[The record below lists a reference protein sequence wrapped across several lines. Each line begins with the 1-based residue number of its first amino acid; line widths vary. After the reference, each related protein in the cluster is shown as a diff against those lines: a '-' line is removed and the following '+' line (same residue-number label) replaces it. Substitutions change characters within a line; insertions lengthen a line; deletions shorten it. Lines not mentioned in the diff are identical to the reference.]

1 MDDVMFRAFQDEL
14 SKIAAGRDIGQLLT
28 SLATRRGVNPAQVPG
43 IKQVGN
49 IAAAGNRGRAAEV
62 AGSVRNFLKA
72 PAANRATLSMPRSA
86 PGLGSAT
93 A

>member
-1 MDDVMFRAFQDEL
+1 MLTAFQDEL
-14 SKIAAGRDIGQLLT
+14 AKIAAGRDISQLLT
-28 SLATRRGVNPAQVPG
+28 SMAQRKGINPAQVPG
-43 IKQVGN
+43 IRQVGN

-72 PAANRATLSMPRSA
+72 PAASRPVLSMPQSA
-86 PGLGSAT
+86 PSLGRVA

>member
-1 MDDVMFRAFQDEL
+1 MDDVLFNAFQDEL
-14 SKIAAGRDIGQLLT
+14 TKIAAGRDIGQLLT
-28 SLATRRGVNPAQVPG
+28 SLAARKGVNPAQVPG

-62 AGSVRNFLKA
+62 AGSVRSFLKG
-72 PAANRATLSMPRSA
+72 PASERATLSMPRSA
-86 PGLGSAT
+86 PSLGRAV